1 MRRLV
6 PKGQI
11 VSPYA
16 PRSDS
21 AENSH
26 ERQIILALVVKRLVS
41 DRKLLFSGVGVA
53 LCFFMPLLLPPY
65 PLLMLGYALVFS
77 IACLGLNLLH
87 GNTGLVSFGHA
98 AFFGVGAYTGGFI
111 YSFTPVGSLEV
122 YLLSGVLTS
131 TALSALFGYIC
142 VRATRIHFTI
152 LTLAFAQMVHS
163 LFISGIIF
171 RPFGGVGE
179 GLFLLG
185 GGGLYIP
192 RFSVVGT
199 ELDPPLFDTAFY
211 YVILLLFLACVFVI
225 WRIVNSPFGKA
236 LQAIRDND
244 TRAEFIGI
252 RVRRYR
258 WYAFIISGTFTGL
271 AGGLFGQWSR
281 QVTPEQL
288 HWLFSAQL
296 VLATVL
302 GGTRHFMGP
311 VAGAFGIVA
320 LQEIALRFTLYRS
333 LVLGLMLIAAVLR
346 FPEGLAG
353 SASMLIGKMRQSGK
367 LSGRNAS

>member
-1 MRRLV
+1 M
-6 PKGQI
+6 
-11 VSPYA
+11 VSPNA
-16 PRSDS
+16 PHSEGSGKSR
-21 AENSH
+21 
-26 ERQIILALVVKRLVS
+26 ERQIVLALAAKSLVG
-41 DRKLLFSGVGVA
+41 DGKLLFTGAGVA

-65 PLLMLGYALVFS
+65 PLLMLGYALVLS
-77 IACLGLNLLH
+77 IACLGLNLLF

-98 AFFGVGAYTGGFI
+98 AYFGVGAYTGGFI
-111 YSFTPVGSLEV
+111 YAFSPISSLEV
-122 YLLSGVLTS
+122 YLVSGVL
-131 TALSALFGYIC
+131 AAAAVAAVFGFIC

-171 RPFGGVGE
+171 RPFGGVGK
-179 GLFLLG
+179 GLFLTG

-192 RFSVVGT
+192 RFTIAGT
-199 ELDPPLFDTAFY
+199 ELAPHVFDTTFY
-211 YVILLLFLACVFVI
+211 YVILVAFFGCVVVM
-225 WRIVNSPFGKA
+225 WRLVNSPFGKA
-236 LQAIRDND
+236 LQAIREND

-353 SASMLIGKMRQSGK
+353 SASALISKARGVGKRLGHK
-367 LSGRNAS
+367 